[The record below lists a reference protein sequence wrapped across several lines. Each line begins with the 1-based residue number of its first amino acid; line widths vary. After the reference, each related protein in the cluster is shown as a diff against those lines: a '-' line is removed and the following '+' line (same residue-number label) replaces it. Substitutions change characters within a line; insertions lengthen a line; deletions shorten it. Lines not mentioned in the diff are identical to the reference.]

1 MVSGPLTPADVAAL
15 AAGDEDSFIE
25 FKSSDTSPKTL
36 AKELCAFLNIQG
48 GRVLIG
54 VEDDHTIL
62 GLGAW
67 DEEKVMNVARTLLEP
82 PALPTWQ
89 RVVIGGAEVGVVTVG
104 MGREKPYAV
113 GGGEGKSYYVRVGST
128 SRESSREEL
137 IRLTQA
143 SGAVAPDLRPV
154 IGASAIDL
162 DSDAVQEPFA
172 GRRTIVWSELSDD
185 ERLQLLTRAEILHEE
200 TGTPTIGGLLC
211 FGSNPRQHL
220 PHALIRCVAYPT
232 SAVTKEVLDQ
242 ADAEGR
248 IDDQV
253 RQAADFVQRNL
264 RQGSDVEGLER
275 TERPRPSLESVREV
289 VANAVA
295 HRDYGLTGPV
305 QLRVFP
311 NRLEV
316 VSPGALPNGVTPE
329 AMRVGVSV
337 HRNPFLVEFLRTR
350 RIIDAFGRGVVLLVE
365 EAARLA
371 LPEPSIKAPDGF
383 VEVVMFWDT

>member
-1 MVSGPLTPADVAAL
+1 MVTGPLTPADVAAL
-15 AAGDEDSFIE
+15 AAGDEDSFTE

-36 AKELCAFLNIQG
+36 AKELCAFLNTQG

-54 VEDDHTIL
+54 VEDDHTIV

-67 DEEKVMNVARTLLEP
+67 DEEKVMNVARTLLDP

-89 RVVIGGAEVGVVTVG
+89 RVALGGVEVGVATVA

-113 GGGEGKSYYVRVGST
+113 GGGEGKNYYIRAGST

-154 IGASAIDL
+154 IGASATDL
-162 DSDAVQEPFA
+162 DAAAVQEPFA
-172 GRRTIVWSELSDD
+172 GRRTIVWSELSDGA
-185 ERLQLLTRAEILHEE
+185 RLQLLTRAEILHSE
-200 TGTPTIGGLLC
+200 TGTPTVGGLLC
-211 FGSNPRQHL
+211 FGSDPQQRL
-220 PHALIRCVAYPT
+220 PHALVRCVAYPT
-232 SAVTKEVLDQ
+232 ATVTKQILDQ
-242 ADAEGR
+242 ADATGR
-248 IDDQV
+248 LDDQV
-253 RQAADFVQRNL
+253 RRAADFVQRNL
-264 RQGSDVEGLER
+264 RRGSDIEGLER
-275 TERPRPSLESVREV
+275 TERLRPSLESVREV

-295 HRDYGLTGPV
+295 HRDYGVTGPV
-305 QLRVFP
+305 QLRIFP
-311 NRLEV
+311 DRLQV
-316 VSPGALPNGVTPE
+316 VSPGGLPNGVTPE

-337 HRNPFLVEFLRTR
+337 HRNPFLVEFLRIR
-350 RIIDAFGRGVVLLVE
+350 RIIDAYGRGIVLLVE

-383 VEVVMFWDT
+383 VEVVVFWEA